1 MYRIVNKIK
10 NIEVYTNNEYTVEV
24 DLDNKTIT
32 KYRFIHLNVG
42 RNGMV
47 AIEEASP
54 FTLEELEFFIAKLGL
69 EFFVD
74 RMGG

>member
-1 MYRIVNKIK
+1 MYKIVNKIK
-10 NIEVYTNNEYTVEV
+10 NVEIYTNGEYTVEV

-42 RNGMV
+42 RNGML

-54 FTLEELEFFIAKLGL
+54 FTLEELEFFIKKI
-69 EFFVD
+69 
-74 RMGG
+74 GG

>member
-1 MYRIVNKIK
+1 MYKVVNKI
-10 NIEVYTNNEYTVEV
+10 NNVEIYTNGEYTVEV
-24 DLDNKTIT
+24 DLENYTLT

>member
-10 NIEVYTNNEYTVEV
+10 NVEVYTNSEYTVEV

-42 RNGMV
+42 RNGMLAV
-47 AIEEASP
+47 EEASP
-54 FTLEELEFFIAKLGL
+54 FTLEELEFFIKKI
-69 EFFVD
+69 
-74 RMGG
+74 GG

>member
-42 RNGMV
+42 RNGML

-54 FTLEELEFFIAKLGL
+54 FTLEELEFFIKKI
-69 EFFVD
+69 
-74 RMGG
+74 GG